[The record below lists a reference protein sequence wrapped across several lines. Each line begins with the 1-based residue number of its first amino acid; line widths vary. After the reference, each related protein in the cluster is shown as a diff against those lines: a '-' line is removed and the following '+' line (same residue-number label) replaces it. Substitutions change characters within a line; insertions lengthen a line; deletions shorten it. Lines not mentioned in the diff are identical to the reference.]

1 MVLKLYGF
9 PISTCTRLVA
19 LICKE
24 KEIPYELIVVDLTK
38 GEQKT
43 PAFMQHQPFGVIPYI
58 VCFATLQVCT
68 EEMMMM
74 HALTGRRWIH
84 PLRVPCYLSLP
95 HQEVPDPGTLGLIPT
110 DLQAEAVFEQAASVE
125 GTNFAANAIPLAIE
139 EVFKPYTPCLQT
151 NEARA
156 AEYLATLNAKLGAY
170 DVILGKQKYLAGETV
185 TLADLQHI
193 PFGAL
198 LCTAGHADIF
208 SSKPN
213 VARWWNELTSR
224 PAWNAVKDGA

>member
-58 VCFATLQVCT
+58 DDDGFILYESRAIC
-68 EEMMMM
+68 
-74 HALTGRRWIH
+74 R
-84 PLRVPCYLSLP
+84 YLIKKYP
-95 HQEVPDPGTLGLIPT
+95 TQGTLGLIPT

-139 EVFKPYTPCLQT
+139 EVFKPRRGLQT